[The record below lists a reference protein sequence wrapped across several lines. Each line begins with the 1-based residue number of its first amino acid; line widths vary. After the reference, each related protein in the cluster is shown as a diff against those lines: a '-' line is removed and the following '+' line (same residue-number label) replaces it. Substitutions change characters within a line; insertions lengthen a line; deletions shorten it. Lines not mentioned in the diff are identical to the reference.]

1 MILRR
6 FPSQSFINQ
15 KSKADNQL
23 KRSETDWNPIT
34 KSQILVVFG
43 QFTTDFGAIFGRN
56 KVMISQFC
64 IKWTEY
70 RHQKLNFGSLCPI
83 YRRSVQNEVAI
94 GHKNELNFIPKS
106 QI

>member
-1 MILRR
+1 
-6 FPSQSFINQ
+6 
-15 KSKADNQL
+15 
-23 KRSETDWNPIT
+23 
-34 KSQILVVFG
+34 
-43 QFTTDFGAIFGRN
+43 
-56 KVMISQFC
+56 MISQFC

-106 QI
+106 QIWVVLTNLLTILEPFLVQNDHQKSNFGRFWAMKHQFGTIFGRNKVTISQFWIE